1 MNAHLANYRP
11 EPIEVKY
18 TKPMSDRTMG
28 LIALI
33 GFAVCAL
40 AVLL

>member
-1 MNAHLANYRP
+1 MHAYRP

-28 LIALI
+28 LMALA
-33 GFAVCAL
+33 GFVICAL